1 MNQSALTL
9 GDCSR
14 SFTLETISGM
24 TERHFVNSRMAPRGI
39 LVFELNQ
46 DLPLSYFKASH
57 HITSGRL
64 SGNTRRTE
72 ILKAYFCYFCPLL
85 SRQVDI
91 CRIWQPQQSQIV
103 TDLDSNISQLQVLKA
118 FCQKLLYIFLFNQKL
133 QGSTNTL
140 QDKCRCLTECL

>member
-1 MNQSALTL
+1 MKMNQSALTL
-9 GDCSR
+9 GDYSR

-39 LVFELNQ
+39 LVFGLNQ

-57 HITSGRL
+57 HIASGRL
-64 SGNTRRTE
+64 SGNTRRNE
-72 ILKAYFCYFCPLL
+72 ILKAYFYYFCPLL

-91 CRIWQPQQSQIV
+91 CSIWQPQQSQIV

-118 FCQKLLYIFLFNQKL
+118 LCQKIALHFSL
-133 QGSTNTL
+133 QSKATGVH
-140 QDKCRCLTECL
+140 